1 MRKSIYMLMGLC
13 MLLGAYSC
21 NDGNI
26 GSSITDTTS
35 HVIKDSSFTI
45 TGTSVPNVSLQAR
58 SSAQLLGEVTSKG
71 YGTLVSD
78 VVSEMMP
85 VANIDTAGTKADW
98 VDSCRLVMRVT
109 PSGFTGD
116 SVVPMRL
123 NVYRLNRELPS
134 PIYSDFSPEGYYSK
148 SDLLGSV
155 SYSANS
161 LQNDS
166 VFEDNY
172 RKIYVPMP
180 VSVARDLFKL
190 YITNSSAFNTPANFV
205 KHFPGIY
212 IANSYGRGRVMNFY
226 DSSLEVF
233 YRATEAREG
242 KSDTIISKSQVY
254 LGTTPEVL
262 VNNNI
267 SLSVDDSI
275 KSLVAAGEAVVMGPA
290 GYEVEAQFPIRQILS
305 NYKATV
311 GSDLAV
317 INSLTLSLPVE
328 AIKNTYDVEPPKY
341 LLMVKKGKKNEF
353 FDGDSLT
360 NSKNSFYAEYNS
372 TSKSYEFTGMRDYVL
387 DVIDRC
393 SDASGNIDVSMIPDD
408 DVNFTFTPVDVT
420 TYTSSSYSYYYG
432 TSSSTVVTKIAPSIS
447 YPSLAKLLLNK
458 AKITITY
465 SKQSL
470 F

>member
-148 SDLLGSV
+148 SDLLGAV